1 MNTTNKNVIEAA
13 THPPNTSGVGERVYP
28 HRWAWA
34 GVRLGWQ
41 GDYTWHAGPQHATL
55 VLGPPRSGKTTGIV
69 APAIAEA
76 PGAVVA
82 TSTKADLVT
91 LTLGWRQQRGRCWYF
106 DPSGTTI
113 APPGVTPV
121 RWTPLAGCETW
132 SVAVTR
138 ARALA
143 ATTAAHG
150 EQTHWV
156 ERGEALLAPLF
167 HAAAVMG
174 LDMVWVIRWVLQR
187 DLTEPM
193 RALARARAD
202 ELAAATL
209 AGIAETDE
217 RERSGILSTAARILA
232 AYRSPEALATT
243 ENANFDPQAFVHSAD
258 TLYLVA
264 PSQYQTH
271 LAPLVV
277 CLLDQIRHHTYQ
289 RHPSWPP
296 LLFALD
302 EAANI
307 APLPDLPSIV
317 AEGAGQGLVT
327 LTCLQDLNQARA
339 RWGTAAEGFLTLHGA
354 KVALGGIAD
363 VPTLRALSYLAGN
376 IDMQYTT
383 RSGRPQSIFGDEIS
397 WAQHVQQRPRIP
409 PDQINA
415 LPTGCAYLAHTTW
428 APRIIT
434 LYPPRPV
441 PTKPLGADWW
451 NQLVTAAKRFLGDD
465 YAPQQRRRP

>member
-1 MNTTNKNVIEAA
+1 MHDTTPTPLPDQPGAEG
-13 THPPNTSGVGERVYP
+13 TETYP
-28 HRWAWA
+28 EPWYWA

-41 GDYTWHAGPQHATL
+41 GTYTWYSGPQHATL

-69 APAIAEA
+69 APAIIEA

-82 TSTKADLVT
+82 TSTKADLVH
-91 LTLGWRQQRGRCWYF
+91 LTLAWRTQRGRCWYY
-106 DPSGTTI
+106 DPSGTTTP
-113 APPGVTPV
+113 PPGVTPM
-121 RWTPLAGCETW
+121 RWTPLAGCENW
-132 SVAVTR
+132 STAVNR

-143 ATTAAHG
+143 ATTSAHG
-150 EQTHWV
+150 EQSHWV

-174 LDMVWVIRWVLQR
+174 LDMVWVIRWVLGR
-187 DLTEPM
+187 DLSEPL

-243 ENANFDPQAFVHSAD
+243 EQANFDPQRFVHSAD

-264 PSQYQTH
+264 PSQHQSY

-277 CLLDQIRHHTYQ
+277 CLLDQIKHHTYQ
-289 RHPSWPP
+289 RHPTWPP
-296 LLFALD
+296 VLYALD

-327 LTCLQDLNQARA
+327 ITCLQDLNQARA
-339 RWGTAAEGFLTLHGA
+339 RWGTAADGFLTLHGA

-363 VPTLRALSYLAGN
+363 VATLRALSYLAGN

-383 RSGRPQSIFGDEIS
+383 RSGRPIAFGGEIS
-397 WAQHVQQRPRIP
+397 WSQHIQQRPRIP
-409 PDQINA
+409 PEAINA
-415 LPTGCAYLAHTTW
+415 LPPGCAYLAHTTW
-428 APRIIT
+428 EPRIIT
-434 LYPPRPV
+434 LRPPQPHIAPV
-441 PTKPLGADWW
+441 KPPGADWAHAIT
-451 NQLVTAAKRFLGDD
+451 QIIKQFVAGGQTKTST
-465 YAPQQRRRP
+465 RRQP

>member
-1 MNTTNKNVIEAA
+1 MSDTPTTDIVDRSQATPGEAFP
-13 THPPNTSGVGERVYP
+13 HPWY
-28 HRWAWA
+28 WA
-34 GVRLGWQ
+34 GIRLGWQ
-41 GDYTWHAGPQHATL
+41 GNYTWYSGPQHATL

-69 APAIAEA
+69 APAIIEA

-82 TSTKADLVT
+82 TSTKADLVR
-91 LTLGWRQQRGRCWYF
+91 LTLAARQQRGRCWYY
-106 DPSGTTI
+106 DPSGTTTS
-113 APPGVTPV
+113 PPGVTPM
-121 RWTPLAGCETW
+121 RWTPLAGCDNW
-132 SVAVTR
+132 STAVNR

-143 ATTAAHG
+143 ATTSAPG
-150 EQTHWV
+150 EQSHWV

-174 LDMVWVIRWVLQR
+174 LNMVWVIRWVLQR
-187 DLTEPM
+187 ELSEPL

-243 ENANFDPQAFVHSAD
+243 EQANFDPERFVHTAD

-264 PSQYQTH
+264 PSQCQNH

-277 CLLDQIRHHTYQ
+277 CLLDQIKHHTYQ

-296 LLFALD
+296 VLYALD

-383 RSGRPQSIFGDEIS
+383 RSGRPVVFGDEVS
-397 WAQHVQQRPRIP
+397 WSQHIQQRPRIP
-409 PDQINA
+409 PEAINA
-415 LPTGCAYLAHTTW
+415 LPSGWAYLAHTTW
-428 APRIIT
+428 EPRLVT
-434 LYPPRPV
+434 LRPPQPPMTPAR
-441 PTKPLGADWW
+441 PLGGDWW
-451 NQLVTAAKRFLGDD
+451 SSIIRTAKRFLNGTTDRT
-465 YAPQQRRRP
+465 RRQK